1 MSAVRT
7 CHDPP
12 ITMTKV
18 IVNGTFDILHK
29 GHLKMLEYAR
39 SLGDQVLVC
48 IDSDSR
54 VKELKGTSRPIN
66 NQYDRAFMLASLRYV
81 DMVWTFDSDENLIKQ
96 IKLYNPD
103 IMVKGSDW
111 KDKPIVGEE
120 FCGRI
125 EFFERIHGYSTTE
138 TIQHI
143 TDR

>member
-1 MSAVRT
+1 
-7 CHDPP
+7 
-12 ITMTKV
+12 MTKV

-96 IKLYNPD
+96 IKLYDPA

>member
-96 IKLYNPD
+96 IKLYDPA

>member
-1 MSAVRT
+1 
-7 CHDPP
+7 
-12 ITMTKV
+12 MTKV

>member
-1 MSAVRT
+1 
-7 CHDPP
+7 
-12 ITMTKV
+12 MTKV

-29 GHLKMLEYAR
+29 GHLKMLEHAR

-54 VKELKGTSRPIN
+54 VKELKGDSRPIN

-81 DMVWTFDSDENLIKQ
+81 DMVWTFESDENLINQ
-96 IKLYNPD
+96 IKLYQPD

-111 KDKPIVGEE
+111 KDKLIVGEE

-125 EFFERIHGYSTTE
+125 EFFERIYGYSTTE

-143 TDR
+143 VDR

>member
-1 MSAVRT
+1 
-7 CHDPP
+7 
-12 ITMTKV
+12 
-18 IVNGTFDILHK
+18 
-29 GHLKMLEYAR
+29 MLEYAR

-96 IKLYNPD
+96 IKLYDPA